1 MQKSQEMKSDWQ
13 ANKNSTERDWLIEKH
28 KPIVYFLAKK
38 ISQSLPFPTDIEDMV
53 AYGQLGLVEAS
64 ERFDPSRGNNFSTFA
79 HYRIRGA
86 IYDGLREMG
95 VISRSRT
102 HRFAAHANDVL
113 MTEVDDSS
121 IETGINVVDEI
132 KTVETLIDA
141 LIPIYFL
148 SIDDEETKEI
158 QDETAFTSADFE
170 TRDLVGKVRATIDE
184 LEPEESELLKKLYF
198 QNILMKDL
206 AAQMGVTKSW
216 VSRLHARAIN
226 HLQTALVKNGI
237 LDS

>member
-1 MQKSQEMKSDWQ
+1 MNSDWQ
-13 ANKNSTERDWLIEKH
+13 AKKNVTERDWLIEKH

-38 ISQSLPFPTDIEDMV
+38 ISQSLPFSTDMEDLV

-95 VISRSRT
+95 IISRSRT

-121 IETGINVVDEI
+121 VEPGTNVSDEI
-132 KTVETLIDA
+132 KTVENLIDA

-148 SIDDEETKEI
+148 SIDNEETKEI
-158 QDETAFTSADFE
+158 QDESAFTSADFE
-170 TRDLVGKVRATIDE
+170 TRDLVNKVRATIDE
-184 LEPEESELLKKLYF
+184 LEPEEGELLRKLYF
-198 QNILMKDL
+198 KNTLMKDL
-206 AAQMGVTKSW
+206 ATQMGVTKSW
-216 VSRLHARAIN
+216 VSRLHARAIK
-226 HLQTALVKNGI
+226 HLQSALVKSGV
-237 LDS
+237 LDSS